1 MSTVNIKYLK
11 DESGNM
17 ISPITSIKSIY
28 NGDVTLEDFMS
39 GNVLWAASINNPS
52 TVTSIELS
60 DSRKNYK
67 RLIMYYKNYI
77 TSDQKSVIIET
88 DLTDYIC
95 CDGMVF
101 NGQLNTWNYM
111 TSYHFDTDTRIV
123 KRWAVN
129 LSRNYATGNFEGQT
143 NNADIVIPFK
153 IVGYKY

>member
-11 DESGNM
+11 DEKGNI

-39 GNVLWAASINNPS
+39 GNVLWTASINNPS
-52 TVTSIELS
+52 TVTSMELS

-67 RLIMYYKNYI
+67 RLIVYYKNYI
-77 TSDQKSVIIET
+77 SNDQKSVIIET

-101 NGQLNTWNYM
+101 NGRFNTWNYT

-123 KRWAVN
+123 RKWAVN
-129 LSRNYATGNFEGQT
+129 LARDYTTGNFEGAT
-143 NNADIVIPFK
+143 NNADIVIPLK